1 MPNIRNSVFISYS
14 HADAKWLTL
23 LNTHLQPLVRDQKL
37 QIWSDK
43 DIRKGERWRDRI
55 RRQLA
60 QARVA
65 IFLVSA
71 DFLASDFIHSEEL
84 PPLLDA
90 ANKEGSVL
98 LSVIVRPCAFRDSP
112 LSKLQSVNN
121 PSQPL
126 SGMNKTQREHVMLSV
141 YEELRRIFPPNVGIK
156 AKTTLKRPT
165 TPVKATSKEPTRTKR
180 LVTKANTASKSKDSP
195 KQLRKPATKGVTIAK
210 KSVVASKQKSSTS
223 TTKKRVAKPSTDKR
237 NSG

>member
-1 MPNIRNSVFISYS
+1 MSIARNSVFISYS

-23 LNTHLQPLVRDQKL
+23 LSTHLQPLVRDQKL

-60 QARVA
+60 QAKVA
-65 IFLVSA
+65 IFLISA
-71 DFLASDFIHSEEL
+71 DFLASDFIHAEEL

-90 ANKEGSVL
+90 ANKEGAVL

-112 LSKLQSVNN
+112 LSRLQSVNN

-141 YEELRRIFPPNVGIK
+141 YEELRRIFPPNKGSK
-156 AKTTLKRPT
+156 AKTTSKGLT
-165 TPVKATSKEPTRTKR
+165 TLSKAASKAPTRPKR
-180 LVTKANTASKSKDSP
+180 LATIADTASKPKAAP
-195 KQLRKPATKGVTIAK
+195 KQVPKPAKKGVKTAK
-210 KSVVASKQKSSTS
+210 KSVAATKQKSGTS
-223 TTKKRVAKPSTDKR
+223 TTKKRIAKPVTAKK
-237 NSG
+237 N